1 MTDPVVLLDLTM
13 LDTPSRQRG
22 MGRYARDLALGLAAL
37 PADERAGVD
46 LLALTR
52 LAPSGA
58 YEVTRDLAAFE
69 GNADVPH
76 PTSRDHYRVA
86 YTRRV
91 ALALAARRIGA
102 AWVHLTDPNATP
114 LARFVAPTRWLVTCH
129 DLIALRFPERY
140 FSARDGWGFVGRRLE
155 RRRYASADAVVAIS
169 DATRDDVVSLLGIDP
184 ARVTRVHNG
193 VDLARWRD
201 VAASSVAPAVERHG
215 LTGRPYL
222 LYVGDTDWRKN
233 VDGMIAGLAAARR
246 EGSDVTLAL
255 AGVLSDERAAA
266 VDALA
271 AAAGVGDRVRRLG
284 YVGDDDLP
292 SLLRG
297 ALAHLFVSRAEGF
310 GMTVVEAMACGCPV
324 ITTHAGSLGEVAGDA
339 ALLVDPEDH
348 EAIGR
353 AIVRLA
359 TQPAERERL
368 VVAGR
373 AQAERFS
380 NVAQARAMMA
390 LYRRLATSG

>member
-1 MTDPVVLLDLTM
+1 M
-13 LDTPSRQRG
+13 
-22 MGRYARDLALGLAAL
+22 
-37 PADERAGVD
+37 
-46 LLALTR
+46 
-52 LAPSGA
+52 
-58 YEVTRDLAAFE
+58 
-69 GNADVPH
+69 
-76 PTSRDHYRVA
+76 
-86 YTRRV
+86 
-91 ALALAARRIGA
+91 
-102 AWVHLTDPNATP
+102 
-114 LARFVAPTRWLVTCH
+114 
-129 DLIALRFPERY
+129 
-140 FSARDGWGFVGRRLE
+140 
-155 RRRYASADAVVAIS
+155 
-169 DATRDDVVSLLGIDP
+169 
-184 ARVTRVHNG
+184 
-193 VDLARWRD
+193 
-201 VAASSVAPAVERHG
+201 
-215 LTGRPYL
+215 
-222 LYVGDTDWRKN
+222 
-233 VDGMIAGLAAARR
+233 
-246 EGSDVTLAL
+246 TLAL

-368 VVAGR
+368 IVAGR
-373 AQAERFS
+373 TQAERFS